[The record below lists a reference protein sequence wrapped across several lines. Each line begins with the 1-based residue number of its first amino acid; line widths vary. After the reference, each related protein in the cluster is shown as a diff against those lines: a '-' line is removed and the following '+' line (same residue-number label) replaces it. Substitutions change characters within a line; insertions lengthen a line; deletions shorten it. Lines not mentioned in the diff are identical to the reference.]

1 MRPLVSI
8 YIPVR
13 NRPELLSETLN
24 AIQAQSWHDW
34 ECWIVDDASTDH
46 TFEVMQSFERRDARF
61 HALRHTESRGD
72 AAASNT
78 ALQHLRG
85 AYAARMDSDDV
96 PLPDW
101 LAVGMDFAR
110 SFQGVAF
117 GCQAELFGAV
127 ADLRMAKAK
136 ETDPLRWQAWSL
148 FNDEN
153 YHSGLIFRRD
163 VQQAAA
169 LSYRALTVNNDWDFI
184 HRLAQHGAVANLADT
199 LVRIRR
205 HADNSSR
212 ADIVR
217 EDRDSVSVAIRRS
230 LLVERLGITPSDE
243 TMLLHCTAYPA
254 PYWQFADQAY
264 VWLRRDDYPARLAA
278 WLQQLLTANSA
289 RGYPYDPT
297 VLRTVLLDELLPGA
311 TAHWLAL
318 PATPPPTF
326 KMDWLPD

>member
-1 MRPLVSI
+1 
-8 YIPVR
+8 
-13 NRPELLSETLN
+13 LN
-24 AIQAQSWHDW
+24 ATTRVFMLYATPK
-34 ECWIVDDASTDH
+34 VGAT
-46 TFEVMQSFERRDARF
+46 
-61 HALRHTESRGD
+61 LL
-72 AAASNT
+72 SNT

-101 LAVGMDFAR
+101 LAAGMDFAR

-163 VQQAAA
+163 VQHAAA
-169 LSYRALTVNNDWDFI
+169 LSYHVLTVNNDWDFI

-205 HADNSSR
+205 HADNSTR
-212 ADIVR
+212 VDIVR

-230 LLVERLGITPSDE
+230 LLVERLGITPSD
-243 TMLLHCTAYPA
+243 PIG
-254 PYWQFADQAY
+254 
-264 VWLRRDDYPARLAA
+264 
-278 WLQQLLTANSA
+278 NSPI
-289 RGYPYDPT
+289 RPMSGY
-297 VLRTVLLDELLPGA
+297 GA
-311 TAHWLAL
+311 TITRRGWRPGYSSYWRPIAHAVILMTRPCCARYC
-318 PATPPPTF
+318 
-326 KMDWLPD
+326 